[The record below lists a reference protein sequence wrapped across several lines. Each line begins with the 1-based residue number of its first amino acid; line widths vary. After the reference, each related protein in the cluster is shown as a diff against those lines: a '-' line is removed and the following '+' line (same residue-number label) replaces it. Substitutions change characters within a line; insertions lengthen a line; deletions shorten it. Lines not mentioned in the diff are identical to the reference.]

1 MKLKLLFTLGLVV
14 IVSSCSMNFLF
25 LYPYDLSED
34 STFQQYDSK
43 NQDTIRL
50 RFTDKHEPVFY
61 YDSGMD
67 LQLGYSIE
75 SVNYPNSNED
85 TLNAWVIRP
94 TGEYNG
100 ATLFFLHGNTGNVVL
115 NYILATPFAERG
127 YKVFLLDYS
136 EFGFSQ
142 GKAKRKNILI
152 DANSS
157 LDYLLSL
164 DEFKDEKILIYGQ
177 SLGGHLASV
186 VGKKNESKID
196 GIVVEGAFSNHDAI
210 ASEKAG
216 FIGRWFVGE
225 KYSAIDSIPLIKKPV
240 LVIHSVGD
248 LTVPFAHGER
258 LYAAAS
264 EPKSFYQIDSAHI
277 LGPLYYADSIVS
289 RMESMFSEDS
299 EKQ

>member
-1 MKLKLLFTLGLVV
+1 MKLLVTLGLV
-14 IVSSCSMNFLF
+14 ITISSCSMNFLF
-25 LYPYDLSED
+25 LHPYNLNED

-43 NQDTIRL
+43 RQDTIRL
-50 RFTDKHEPVFY
+50 KFTNEHEPVFY
-61 YDSGMD
+61 YDSDMK

-75 SVNYPNSNED
+75 SVDYPNSNED
-85 TLNAWVIRP
+85 TLNAWIIRP
-94 TGEYNG
+94 TGDYNG
-100 ATLFFLHGNTGNVVL
+100 TTLFFLHGNTGNVVI
-115 NYILATPFAERG
+115 NYQLATPFAERG

-136 EFGFSQ
+136 EFGFSE
-142 GKAKRKNILI
+142 GKAKRKNVLI

-164 DEFKDEKILIYGQ
+164 DEFQEERIVIYGQ

-186 VGKKNESKID
+186 VGRQNESKID
-196 GIVVEGAFSNHDAI
+196 GVILEGAFSSHDAI
-210 ASEKAG
+210 AGEKAG
-216 FIGRWFVGE
+216 FIGRWFIGE

-248 LTVPFAHGER
+248 LTVPFEHGEK
-258 LYAAAS
+258 LYAAAT
-264 EPKSFYQIDSAHI
+264 EPKSFYQIDSTHI

-289 RMESMFSEDS
+289 RMERMFSEDS

>member
-1 MKLKLLFTLGLVV
+1 MKLKVLFTLALVI

-25 LYPYDLSED
+25 LHPYELTED
-34 STFQQYDSK
+34 STFQQFDSDR
-43 NQDTIRL
+43 QDTIRL
-50 RFTDKHEPVFY
+50 KFNNKNEPYFN

-100 ATLFFLHGNTGNVVL
+100 TTLFFIHGNTGHVVL
-115 NYILATPFAERG
+115 NYQLATPFAERG
-127 YKVFLLDYS
+127 YKVFLFDYS

-142 GKAKRKNILI
+142 GKAKRKNVLI

-157 LDYLLSL
+157 LDYMLSL

-177 SLGGHLASV
+177 SLGGHLAPV
-186 VGKKNESKID
+186 VGKQNESKID
-196 GIVVEGAFSNHDAI
+196 GVVLEGAFSSHDDI
-210 ASEKAG
+210 AGETAG
-216 FIGRWFVGE
+216 FIGRWSIGE
-225 KYSAIDSIPLIKKPV
+225 KYSAKDSIPLIKKPV

-248 LTVPFAHGER
+248 LTIPYSHGER
-258 LYAAAS
+258 LFAAAT
-264 EPKSFYQIDSAHI
+264 EPKSFYQIDSTHI
-277 LGPLYYADSIVS
+277 LGPLYYADSIVA
-289 RMESMFSEDS
+289 RMERMFPD
-299 EKQ
+299 